1 MNKKLNY
8 WLMAALVCSL
18 ALSVTSCKDDDKD
31 ENNEP
36 SNGKT
41 DEQVEQDMADAA
53 VFWGVVG
60 QLSDTPMPDDWK
72 NATYEPAIGQPDGT
86 NSAIRIVSCTD
97 EESAAARAADLLG
110 ADITTETADYTY
122 QNDIVGTLTYRKT
135 GGASLATVDVSIKQ
149 MPGLSQIIYK
159 TPEQMGQNAS
169 FSGTAYYRFGDVV
182 TKTNSSGKTE
192 YWVCIRPSFNPAGK
206 GESHWISVSKLPN
219 ENILPKENK
228 YLKDGSKV
236 TFNLPKNLVSSQEYM
251 VDLAELLYAM
261 TDARQWAYNLIKDD
275 GYKKLKYLWDFDFK
289 KRFEYHDHTYFD
301 RLGEEWEKKGL
312 FKGIFGLNR
321 EEMKQHLATKGL
333 SMLWKSGT
341 LSGNDVTLEVTRYDG
356 MNLKTKH
363 DFKATSRWES
373 KAFDINTLIGDKGYI
388 DDPGVVGAG
397 DRYWVVRYASG
408 ATLAKGNEAG
418 GYDVH
423 KRMPNCTDEFLY
435 NQVVEGSDMTVQTLK
450 DTPPSNSLDGI
461 FDEHGYYLC
470 GDVLLD
476 KNGCRW
482 ICVQGIPHVASDV
495 ELTKYKDYMY
505 AYFVSFDRDAVGDQ
519 LKNVPKKQLAMQML
533 FVMEVGFHDA
543 LLHWNKE
550 ENARTYV
557 MENIKNY
564 AGVAMEEI
572 IAVRDTLHKFTA
584 DTKAHYIQNNYMS
597 TVYKDTDGK
606 LCVLRLVADYTAEQ
620 TAAGQAGKRD
630 FSWHFYD
637 AYTKGLKTRM
647 LLSDLA
653 DQSKVDTYSAYD
665 EWIYLPWAELD
676 VSKGFLPMVTA
687 TTGPRTDTE
696 DLTDLMRLIYESGR
710 KYTDAEGTVP
720 FDMYRDPLVP
730 FAVKRVKDTR
740 QPLSAFDDGTTFYH
754 WGRIYNLNPNFFAE
768 GYRFESSLYLTYQ
781 IQQNQEWLNDKLYH
795 WGMTNAVK

>member
-110 ADITTETADYTY
+110 ADITTETANYTY
-122 QNDIVGTLTYRKT
+122 QNDIVGKLTYRKT
-135 GGASLATVDVSIKQ
+135 GGSSLAIVDVSIPK
-149 MPGLSQIIYK
+149 MPGLSQIVYK

-169 FSGTAYYRFGDVV
+169 FQGTAYYRFGDVV
-182 TKTNSSGKTE
+182 TKTNSSGAVE

-219 ENILPKENK
+219 ENIDEKDNKTLRDGTKVKFRIPK
-228 YLKDGSKV
+228 S
-236 TFNLPKNLVSSQEYM
+236 LVSSQEYM

-261 TDARQWAYNLIKDD
+261 TDAKQWSYNLIKDD

-289 KRFEYHDHTYFD
+289 KRWIYHDNTYFD
-301 RLGEEWEKKGL
+301 KVGEEWEKAGL
-312 FKGIFGLNR
+312 FKTVFGLNR

-333 SMLWKSGT
+333 SMLWQSGSI
-341 LSGNDVTLEVTRYDG
+341 SGNDVTLKVTRYDG

-373 KAFDINTLIGDKGYI
+373 KAFNIDTLMKKGYI

-423 KRMPNCTDEFLY
+423 KRIPNCQDKFLY
-435 NQVVEGSDMTVQTLK
+435 NRVVERNSMTVEELK
-450 DTPPSNSLDGI
+450 NTEPSTSLEGV
-461 FDEHGYYLC
+461 FDEHGYYIV

-482 ICVQGIPHVASDV
+482 ICVQGTPHETTKEED
-495 ELTKYKDYMY
+495 LTSTGYDY
-505 AYFVSFDRDAVGDQ
+505 AYFVSFDRNAVGDK
-519 LKNVPKKQLAMQML
+519 LKNVPKKQIAIQML
-533 FVMEVGFHDA
+533 YCMEFWFHNA
-543 LLHWNKE
+543 AMRWLEKE
-550 ENARTYV
+550 GVIREQRKN
-557 MENIKNY
+557 MENY
-564 AGVAMEEI
+564 ADVDLGEM
-572 IAVRDTLHKFTA
+572 IAVRDTFHHYTLTA
-584 DTKAHYIQNNYMS
+584 PGHVLNDFMS

-620 TAAGQAGKRD
+620 PDGVRD
-630 FSWHFYD
+630 MSWHFYD
-637 AYTKGLKTRM
+637 TYSKDLKTRM

-653 DQSKVDTYSAYD
+653 DQNKVNTFNQDK
-665 EWIYLPWAELD
+665 WLNLPWSDIYVQA
-676 VSKGFLPMVTA
+676 STYPTSITA
-687 TTGPRTDTE
+687 TTGPRIDTE
-696 DLTDLMRLIYESGR
+696 DLTDLMRLIYQPGCSY
-710 KYTDAEGTVP
+710 KEGTVP
-720 FDMYRDPLVP
+720 FDMYHDPLVP
-730 FAVKRVKDTR
+730 FAVKRIKDTKG
-740 QPLSAFDDGTTFYH
+740 PASSFDDNTPFYH
-754 WGRIYNLNPNFFAE
+754 WSRMYNMDPEIFAE
-768 GYRFESSLYLTYQ
+768 AYQKDGAPYLTYERYNH
-781 IQQNQEWLNDKLYH
+781 QQWLNEKIYH

>member
-1 MNKKLNY
+1 M
-8 WLMAALVCSL
+8 
-18 ALSVTSCKDDDKD
+18 
-31 ENNEP
+31 
-36 SNGKT
+36 
-41 DEQVEQDMADAA
+41 
-53 VFWGVVG
+53 
-60 QLSDTPMPDDWK
+60 
-72 NATYEPAIGQPDGT
+72 
-86 NSAIRIVSCTD
+86 
-97 EESAAARAADLLG
+97 
-110 ADITTETADYTY
+110 
-122 QNDIVGTLTYRKT
+122 GTLSYRKT

-159 TPEQMGQNAS
+159 TPEQMGENAS

-182 TKTNSSGKTE
+182 EKTDKNGHTDF
-192 YWVCIRPSFNPAGK
+192 WICIRPSFGPAGK
-206 GESHWISVSKLPN
+206 GESHWISVSPLP
-219 ENILPKENK
+219 EE
-228 YLKDGSKV
+228 
-236 TFNLPKNLVSSQEYM
+236 NLPQQEKGELSNLNHKGLCNTQEYL
-251 VDLAELLYAM
+251 VDLAEVLYAM
-261 TDARQWAYNLIKDD
+261 TDAKQWSINLIKDD

-289 KRFEYHDHTYFD
+289 QRYEYHDLAYFD
-301 RLGEEWEKKGL
+301 KLGEEWEKINL
-312 FKGIFGLNR
+312 FQTIFGLTR
-321 EEMKQHLATKGL
+321 EEMRQHLSTKGL
-333 SMLWKSGT
+333 SMIYNQGT
-341 LSGNDVTLEVTRYDG
+341 ISGNDITLKVVRYDG

-363 DFKATSRWES
+363 EFKSTSRWDT
-373 KAFDINTLIGDKGYI
+373 KAFDINALIGDKGYI
-388 DDPGVVGAG
+388 DDNRVVTGVG

-450 DTPPSNSLDGI
+450 ETPPSNSLDGI

-543 LLHWNKE
+543 LLHWNEK

-676 VSKGFLPMVTA
+676 ISKAFPPMVTA

-754 WGRIYNLNPNFFAE
+754 WGRIYNLNHNFFAE
-768 GYRFESSLYLTYQ
+768 DYRFESSLYLTYE

>member
-8 WLMAALVCSL
+8 WLMAALVCG
-18 ALSVTSCKDDDKD
+18 LSMSVASCKDDDK
-31 ENNEP
+31 NESP
-36 SNGKT
+36 DNGQSE
-41 DEQVEQDMADAA
+41 EQADKDMADAA

-60 QLSDTPMPDDWK
+60 QLSDTPMPDNWK
-72 NATYEPAIGQPDGT
+72 NATYEPSIGVPDGT

-149 MPGLSQIIYK
+149 MPGLSQIVYK

-450 DTPPSNSLDGI
+450 ETPPSNSLDGI

-543 LLHWNKE
+543 LQHWNKE
-550 ENARTYV
+550 GNARTYV

-676 VSKGFLPMVTA
+676 ISKVFPPMVTA

-754 WGRIYNLNPNFFAE
+754 WGRIYNLNHNFFAE
-768 GYRFESSLYLTYQ
+768 DYRFESSLYLTYE

>member
-8 WLMAALVCSL
+8 WLMAALVCG
-18 ALSVTSCKDDDKD
+18 LSMSVASCKDDDK
-31 ENNEP
+31 NESP
-36 SNGKT
+36 DNGQSE
-41 DEQVEQDMADAA
+41 EQADKDLADA
-53 VFWGVVG
+53 VTFWGVVG
-60 QLSDTPMPDDWK
+60 QLSDTPMPDNWK
-72 NATYEPAIGQPDGT
+72 NATYEPSIGVPDGT

-192 YWVCIRPSFNPAGK
+192 YGVCIRPSFNPAGK

-289 KRFEYHDHTYFD
+289 KRFEYHDHTYF
-301 RLGEEWEKKGL
+301 
-312 FKGIFGLNR
+312 
-321 EEMKQHLATKGL
+321 
-333 SMLWKSGT
+333 
-341 LSGNDVTLEVTRYDG
+341 NDVTLEVTRYDG

-550 ENARTYV
+550 ENARTYA

-754 WGRIYNLNPNFFAE
+754 WGRIYNLNHNFFAE
-768 GYRFESSLYLTYQ
+768 DYRFESSLYLTYE